1 MRMKEAFRGASLAFL
16 LFGAGLG
23 FAGVYLGIHHRATEL
38 VKPLPKLKPRSE
50 TASDPGKPPPLDTAR
65 LQELEDSLKSDP
77 KNIQALTE
85 LGNMHADQRNYTEAL
100 KWYQQ
105 AVNAEPRNI
114 TLRNYLGEAQFEA
127 SRIDE
132 ALATFKAAL
141 DIDSSN
147 PEALFDYGYVL
158 LQGKNDP
165 EGAIRSWEKLV
176 QDNPKFDQL
185 DRVKQLI
192 ATVKERIK

>member
-1 MRMKEAFRGASLAFL
+1 MKEAFRGASLAFL
-16 LFGAGLG
+16 LVGAGLG

-50 TASDPGKPPPLDTAR
+50 TATEPDKPPPLDTAR
-65 LQELEDSLKSDP
+65 LQQLEETVKVDP
-77 KNIQALTE
+77 KNTKALTE
-85 LGNMHADQRNYTEAL
+85 LGNMQADQRNYNEAIQ
-100 KWYQQ
+100 WYQQ
-105 AVNAEPRNI
+105 AVNADPRNI
-114 TLRNYLGEAQFEA
+114 ELRNYLGEAQFEA
-127 SRIDE
+127 NRIDD
-132 ALATFKAAL
+132 ALATFQAAL
-141 DIDSSN
+141 QMNPSN